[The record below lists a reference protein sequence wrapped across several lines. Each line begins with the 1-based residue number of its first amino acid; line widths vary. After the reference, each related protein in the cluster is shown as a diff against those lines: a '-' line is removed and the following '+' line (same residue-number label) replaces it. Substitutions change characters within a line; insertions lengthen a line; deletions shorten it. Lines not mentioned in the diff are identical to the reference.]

1 MDSHFFPQAATSYA
15 NFEGK
20 VQQLLLRGLC
30 YKAYA
35 SNILA
40 LIEQNGQAKAS
51 ARRGESMIYTLR
63 ITYRVP
69 CPLRSHWCG
78 HAKEVCVC

>member
-1 MDSHFFPQAATSYA
+1 MEDSYFFPQAAASYA
-15 NFEGK
+15 NFERK
-20 VQQLLLRGLC
+20 LQQLLLRGLC

-63 ITYRVP
+63 ITYLVP
-69 CPLRSHWCG
+69 
-78 HAKEVCVC
+78 